1 MLTIELTP
9 REIAELKTLEE
20 GQAVEADY
28 HGLSCFITYTG
39 EIGDVEIDGRW
50 YILGFYNPPEWKI
63 KESKIVT
70 VRLYVYFDDDAYD
83 QKAFSCYKCNVRSC
97 VRKMLKTN
105 YPEYS
110 SYRYVVIDEK
120 GRIVK

>member
-50 YILGFYNPPEWKI
+50 YVLGFYNPLEWKI
-63 KESKIVT
+63 RESKIVT
-70 VRLYVYFDDDAYD
+70 VRLYAYFDDKSYD
-83 QKAFSCYKCNVRSC
+83 QTSFNCYKCNVRPC
-97 VRKMLKTN
+97 VRKVLREI
-105 YPEYS
+105 YPEHV